1 MCFTDPRKLASTVF
15 PLLRA
20 TDLRRACQTPVSN
33 PHVPSSAINLQVSR
47 FQARAL
53 ISDAA
58 RLLALRVQS
67 GLGRQASINK
77 RAPRR
82 QMIGR
87 QFAADWPLRVIAEVS
102 GRASPTIR
110 AQGAKGE

>member
-1 MCFTDPRKLASTVF
+1 M
-15 PLLRA
+15 
-20 TDLRRACQTPVSN
+20 
-33 PHVPSSAINLQVSR
+33 
-47 FQARAL
+47 
-53 ISDAA
+53 
-58 RLLALRVQS
+58 
-67 GLGRQASINK
+67 GRQASINK